1 MTLGQDIL
9 TNPGI
14 QGQDKFPGIR
24 GGAHIVS
31 KGGAHVD
38 LVLSRCCR
46 GTLGD
51 PTSSPIGSIC
61 CRDSVVSHSL
71 PAFVAITDSPAHD
84 VRLDWST
91 DGCSAPVVQST
102 GRSFDF
108 YNACR
113 RHDFGYRNMSRFK
126 NGRLWSEAL
135 RLRIDAQFRKDARA
149 SCTSKLRLTKVQ
161 CLAWAE
167 TYFRAVRSFGTP

>member
-1 MTLGQDIL
+1 MSFLCSLVVAAGLSVTPFPLPSAQTVAETLL
-9 TNPGI
+9 FRT
-14 QGQDKFPGIR
+14 
-24 GGAHIVS
+24 A
-31 KGGAHVD
+31 
-38 LVLSRCCR
+38 
-46 GTLGD
+46 
-51 PTSSPIGSIC
+51 
-61 CRDSVVSHSL
+61 L
-71 PAFVAITDSPAHD
+71 PAFVATADSPEHD

-91 DGCSAPVVQST
+91 DGCSAPIVQST

-126 NGRLWSEAL
+126 NGQIWNQAL
-135 RLRIDAQFRKDARA
+135 RLRIDTQFRRDARA
-149 SCTSKLRLTKVQ
+149 SCVFKIRLTKVQ

>member
-1 MTLGQDIL
+1 MSFLC
-9 TNPGI
+9 
-14 QGQDKFPGIR
+14 
-24 GGAHIVS
+24 S
-31 KGGAHVD
+31 
-38 LVLSRCCR
+38 LVVAAGLSVTPLPLPSAQTVAEVLLFR
-46 GTLGD
+46 TA
-51 PTSSPIGSIC
+51 
-61 CRDSVVSHSL
+61 L
-71 PAFVAITDSPAHD
+71 PAFVATADSTEHD

-113 RHDFGYRNMSRFK
+113 RHDFGYRNMSRLK

-135 RLRIDAQFRKDARA
+135 RLRIDGQFRKDARA

-167 TYFRAVRSFGTP
+167 TYFRAVRSFGAP

>member
-1 MTLGQDIL
+1 MAFMCSLVVAAGLSVTPLPLPSAQSVAETLL
-9 TNPGI
+9 FRT
-14 QGQDKFPGIR
+14 
-24 GGAHIVS
+24 
-31 KGGAHVD
+31 
-38 LVLSRCCR
+38 
-46 GTLGD
+46 
-51 PTSSPIGSIC
+51 
-61 CRDSVVSHSL
+61 SL
-71 PAFVAITDSPAHD
+71 PVFVTSADSPAQD

-91 DGCSAPVVQST
+91 DGCSAPIVQST

-126 NGRLWSEAL
+126 NGRVWNETV
-135 RLRIDAQFRKDARA
+135 RLRIDGQFRKDARA
-149 SCTSKLRLTKVQ
+149 SCTSKIRLTKVQ

>member
-1 MTLGQDIL
+1 MSFLCSLVVAAGLSVTPLPLPSAQSVAETLL
-9 TNPGI
+9 FRT
-14 QGQDKFPGIR
+14 
-24 GGAHIVS
+24 
-31 KGGAHVD
+31 
-38 LVLSRCCR
+38 
-46 GTLGD
+46 
-51 PTSSPIGSIC
+51 
-61 CRDSVVSHSL
+61 SL
-71 PAFVAITDSPAHD
+71 PAFVAIADTATHD

-113 RHDFGYRNMSRFK
+113 RHDFGYRNLSRIK
-126 NGRLWSEAL
+126 DGRVWSAAL
-135 RLRIDAQFRKDARA
+135 RLRIDEQFRKDARA
-149 SCTSKLRLTKVQ
+149 SCTSKLRLTKMQ